1 MEEDSFPH
9 QIPIRS
15 RYILQRSGCNRLK
28 RIIKCK
34 LWNRRQKSEWRLCT
48 SIGLGI
54 NVSWG
59 DRDALKR
66 DIMELNSRLGTR
78 FYWVAVGRL
87 HDSRHCNTPH
97 TKIDNLNIRRSK
109 TIFRV

>member
-15 RYILQRSGCNRLK
+15 RYILQRSGCNKLN

-34 LWNRRQKSEWRLCT
+34 LWNCRQKSEWRLCT

-54 NVSWG
+54 NVSRV

-78 FYWVAVGRL
+78 FYWVPVGRL
-87 HDSRHCNTPH
+87 YGNRHRNRQH
-97 TKIDNLNIRRSK
+97 EYKDR
-109 TIFRV
+109 